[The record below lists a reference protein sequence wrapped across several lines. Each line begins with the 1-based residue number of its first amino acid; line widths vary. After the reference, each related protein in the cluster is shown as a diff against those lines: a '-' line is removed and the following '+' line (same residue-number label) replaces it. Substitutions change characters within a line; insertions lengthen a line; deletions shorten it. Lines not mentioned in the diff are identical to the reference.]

1 LSSAFGWQAVM
12 AKAILCPFYTCKSE
26 TVGYCTMHRHLL
38 PAIERVVEHMD
49 PEGILSFNINV
60 SNLLPMVKVM
70 EEQYRELKR
79 LERELT
85 KMTSAYWAVCDG

>member
-1 LSSAFGWQAVM
+1 MSR
-12 AKAILCPFYTCKSE
+12 AILCPFYTCKNE
-26 TVGYCTMHRHLL
+26 TSGYCSMHRHLL

-49 PEGILSFNINV
+49 PESILSFNVNV

-70 EEQYRELKR
+70 EEQYRDLRR

-85 KMTSAYWAVCDG
+85 GAQNELHRILGGV

>member
-1 LSSAFGWQAVM
+1 MG
-12 AKAILCPFYTCKSE
+12 KAILCPFYTCKAE
-26 TVGYCTMHRHLL
+26 TAGYCAMHRHLL

-49 PEGILSFNINV
+49 PEGILTFSVNV

-70 EEQYRELKR
+70 EEQYRDLKR

-85 KMTSAYWAVCDG
+85 SASNELHRILGGV